1 MSTRNGTE
9 FYSGFFPFF
18 QERKL
23 QFGLIGFG
31 HLAGQFVGTARYV
44 IQKINH
50 LTGLFMFRIAGD
62 VKGIAG
68 FQWLEYA
75 PHLV

>member
-1 MSTRNGTE
+1 MSARNGTE

-23 QFGLIGFG
+23 QFGLIGLG

-50 LTGLFMFRIAGD
+50 LTGLFMFRIAA
-62 VKGIAG
+62 VNGIAG